1 MDELP
6 HSYDVQCHMAI
17 SLVSCIVAY
26 TSTTETCAEYNMW
39 CVLRCDMEPSMEEY
53 YDCAIPYDNLCSIL

>member
-6 HSYDVQCHMAI
+6 HSYDCAMAI

-39 CVLRCDMEPSMEEY
+39 CVLLCDMKPSMEVY
-53 YDCAIPYDNLCSIL
+53 YDCAMPYDNLCSIL